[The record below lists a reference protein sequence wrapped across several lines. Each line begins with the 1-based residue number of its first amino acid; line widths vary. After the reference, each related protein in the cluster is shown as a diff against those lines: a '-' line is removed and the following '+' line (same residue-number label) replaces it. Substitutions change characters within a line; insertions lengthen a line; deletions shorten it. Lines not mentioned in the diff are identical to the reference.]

1 MKKTIKRILLSSI
14 FESLGLTA
22 LSGAWAWHKGT
33 FYVWWYYPI
42 MILLLFVWIVLC
54 KTGFEIYIKE

>member
-1 MKKTIKRILLSSI
+1 MKNIKKILLSSI
-14 FESLGLTA
+14 IESLGITA

-42 MILLLFVWIVLC
+42 MILLLFVGITLC
-54 KTGFEIYIKE
+54 KIGFSIYNK